1 MPMHYLQIKEKKK
14 KEQVKKTCFIL
25 LGGKLSKS
33 VVYIDHLTQCTVR
46 W

>member
-1 MPMHYLQIKEKKK
+1 MPMQYLQIKGKK

-33 VVYIDHLTQCTVR
+33 VVYIDHLTQCTVQ